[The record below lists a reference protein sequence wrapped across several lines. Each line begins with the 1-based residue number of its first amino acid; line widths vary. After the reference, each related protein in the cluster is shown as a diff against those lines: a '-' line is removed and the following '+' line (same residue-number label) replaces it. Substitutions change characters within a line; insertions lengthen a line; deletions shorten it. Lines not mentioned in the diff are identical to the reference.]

1 MRKLRLD
8 LEEIQVESFRTSED
22 AVWHGTVRGNQ
33 EIGEAG
39 DFEAALTDV
48 VPRTLPPAK
57 SCDTCIITC
66 ETKCTCPT
74 YLGCTTCT

>member
-22 AVWHGTVRGNQ
+22 AVWMGTVRGN
-33 EIGEAG
+33 GELGEEDA
-39 DFEAALTDV
+39 EAALTDV

-74 YLGCTTCT
+74 YVGCTTCT

>member
-8 LEEIQVESFRTSED
+8 LEEIQVESFRTSDE
-22 AVWHGTVRGNQ
+22 AVRWGTVRGNQ
-33 EIGEAG
+33 EVGEAD
-39 DFEAALTDV
+39 DFEVALTDV
-48 VPRTLPPAK
+48 VRTLPPVK

-74 YLGCTTCT
+74 YVGCTTCT